1 TVLIPLALAVLL
13 TFVLAPLV
21 ALLQR
26 TGLPRVP
33 AVILVVLFAL
43 IVVGAIGSTLTMQ
56 VQRLAMDLPQYKE
69 NIVHKTAGLRGLG
82 QNGYLGQLEEM
93 FNEITGNPA
102 NQNSEVSGKQMTEP
116 LRVQVES
123 SRISLVERFAG
134 PTAEVLASTV
144 L

>member
-1 TVLIPLALAVLL
+1 MAKSTPPGSAYRPLIALGCIVLTTAALYWAQTVLIPLALAVLL

-56 VQRLAMDLPQYKE
+56 VQRLAIDLPQYKE
-69 NIVHKTAGLRGLG
+69 NIVHKTAGLR
-82 QNGYLGQLEEM
+82 
-93 FNEITGNPA
+93 
-102 NQNSEVSGKQMTEP
+102 
-116 LRVQVES
+116 
-123 SRISLVERFAG
+123 
-134 PTAEVLASTV
+134 
-144 L
+144 